1 MNERDEL
8 DEMEDLD
15 DLGELEGFD
24 GIAGVSATRALD
36 EDDDEPGDDAL
47 DDELGLGTE
56 DPMDA
61 LQEQRVSCPYCGE
74 RLELLLDVSAGS
86 QTYVEDCTVCCRP
99 ITVVMTADG
108 VEPPHV
114 DVLAEDE

>member
-1 MNERDEL
+1 MNERDNL
-8 DEMEDLD
+8 DEMDDLD
-15 DLGELEGFD
+15 EIGSLDDFG
-24 GIAGVSATRALD
+24 AAALD
-36 EDDDEPGDDAL
+36 ADEDESDDDAME
-47 DDELGLGTE
+47 DELGLGGD

-61 LQEQRVSCPYCGE
+61 LKETRVSCPYCGE

-86 QTYVEDCTVCCRP
+86 QTYVEDCSVCCRP

-108 VEPPHV
+108 VDPPHV